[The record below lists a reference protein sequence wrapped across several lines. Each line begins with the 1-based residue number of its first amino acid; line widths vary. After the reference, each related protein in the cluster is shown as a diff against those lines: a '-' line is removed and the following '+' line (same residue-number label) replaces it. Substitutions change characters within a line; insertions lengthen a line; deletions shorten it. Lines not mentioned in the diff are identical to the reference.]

1 MHTQLLIITVVDTDS
16 HVFICHMRNIQNMPE
31 LIMRS
36 QDASKRCQMYKD
48 ISPTKQQIRERKD
61 FGLKC
66 QNKTNTKAK

>member
-16 HVFICHMRNIQNMPE
+16 HMFICHMRNIQNMPE

-36 QDASKRCQMYKD
+36 QDASKPCQMYKD
-48 ISPTKQQIRERKD
+48 INQIKERKD
-61 FGLKC
+61 FEFQC